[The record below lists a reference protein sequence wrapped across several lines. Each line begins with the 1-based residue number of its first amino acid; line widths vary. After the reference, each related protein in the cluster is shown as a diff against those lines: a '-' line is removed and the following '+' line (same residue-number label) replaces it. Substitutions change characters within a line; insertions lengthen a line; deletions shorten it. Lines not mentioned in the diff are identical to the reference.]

1 MIEQLEQEYSELIR
15 PDNFINHFGDMNEF
29 REWCYLGTVED
40 LDCARI
46 EFEKYELYEY
56 CAIIKSVSESM
67 LSN

>member
-15 PDNFINHFGDMNEF
+15 PDNFINQFEDMHDF

-56 CAIIKSVSESM
+56 CAIIKSVSDKIKS
-67 LSN
+67 

>member
-1 MIEQLEQEYSELIR
+1 MIEQIEQDYNELIR
-15 PDNFINHFGDMNEF
+15 PDNFINQFEDIHDF

-56 CAIIKSVSESM
+56 CAIIKSVSDKIKS
-67 LSN
+67 